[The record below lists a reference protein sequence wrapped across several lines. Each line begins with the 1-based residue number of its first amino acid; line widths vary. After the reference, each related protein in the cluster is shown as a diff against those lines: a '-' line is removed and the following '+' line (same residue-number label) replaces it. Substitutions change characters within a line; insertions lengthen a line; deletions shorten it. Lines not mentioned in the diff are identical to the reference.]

1 MRNDL
6 YPFSV
11 TPRDLAPRERAAQ
24 TLAAPSKG
32 MVFGHAA
39 APPMPDS
46 AALVPPSRQQIPA
59 ANPPIV
65 GGEAAPG

>member
-11 TPRDLAPRERAAQ
+11 TPRDLAPRARAAQ
-24 TLAAPSKG
+24 TLEASSKG
-32 MVFGHAA
+32 IVFGRPA
-39 APPMPDS
+39 APPMADP
-46 AALVPPSRQQIPA
+46 AALIPASREQIPP
-59 ANPPIV
+59 ANPLIV